1 MKYFVADAHAD
12 TLYSIAIDGK
22 APSDCAVRPEALRA
36 GGVGLQTFALFAGP
50 DGPKGHPYEKA
61 VKMLG
66 CVSAPG
72 VPVLTGSLP
81 KEPPEGPHGILSIE
95 GGEVLEGSL
104 ERLRE
109 FAAKGIRL
117 IAITWNNENELAYP
131 AKDGCGKGL
140 KPMGFEML
148 SAMDDLGI
156 LADVSH
162 LNEAGFYDIVEHAS
176 LPVVASHSNLKTL
189 CGSFRN
195 LTPDQARAL
204 IAKRGFIGINFY
216 ADFLADGRD
225 AKLDDVIRHIE
236 AFCELGGEATVGFG
250 SDFDGIERWPEG
262 LGDPSGFPR
271 ILERLEKLGYT
282 QTQIA
287 GIAGGNFYRVL
298 LEAQAAKKTA

>member
-1 MKYFVADAHAD
+1 MSCFIADAHAD
-12 TLYSIAIDGK
+12 TLYSIAIEGK
-22 APSDCAVRPEALRA
+22 PPEGCAVRPETLTA

-50 DGPKGHPYEKA
+50 GGPQGQPYEKA

-66 CVSAPG
+66 YLDSLG
-72 VPVLTGSLP
+72 VPILTGNLP
-81 KEPPEGPHGILSIE
+81 EKPPVGPCGILSIE
-95 GGEVLEGSL
+95 GGEVLEGSVR
-104 ERLRE
+104 RLHE
-109 FAAKGIRL
+109 FAAKGVRL

-131 AKDGCGKGL
+131 AKGGYGPGL
-140 KPMGFEML
+140 KPLGLEML
-148 SAMDDLGI
+148 RSMDALGI

-162 LNEAGFYDIVEHAS
+162 LNEAGFYDIVERSA

-204 IAKRGFIGINFY
+204 ISKRGFIGINFY
-216 ADFLADGRD
+216 SDFLADGRE
-225 AKLDDVIRHIE
+225 ATIDDVVRHIE
-236 AFCELGGEATVGFG
+236 GFCELGGEGAVGFG

-271 ILERLEKLGYT
+271 VLERLQRLGYT
-282 QTQIA
+282 EAQVA

-298 LEAQAAKKTA
+298 LAAQAAKKAG